1 MSSIAMSSS
10 APGNSRSV
18 DWRRFAPVG
27 LGAVVAAGTAN
38 GLVSVIGSSL
48 VADDQR
54 VADMATIGRSIVI
67 SLIPATVAVLLYA
80 ILLRVSDNP
89 AHVFTTIAGVIVATI
104 VAAAVFT
111 LTLLPDFT
119 YTASQPSAAGGTTAI
134 LVLMHLVASGVIF
147 WLMTTF
153 TRPESR
159 EWEPDPMDR
168 RGECTVFTLGGNDVD
183 CRVRRTTME
192 RHGDAA

>member
-27 LGAVVAAGTAN
+27 LGTVVAAVIAN
-38 GLVSVIGSSL
+38 ILVSIIGNAL

-54 VADMATIGRSIVI
+54 IAGVANIGRTIVI
-67 SLIPATVAVLLYA
+67 TLIPAIVAVLLYA
-80 ILLRVSDNP
+80 VLLRITDNP

-104 VAAAVFT
+104 VATVVFA

-119 YTASQPSAAGGTTAI
+119 YTASPPGAAGGKTAI
-134 LVLMHLVASGVIF
+134 LVLMVVVASGVTV
-147 WLMTTF
+147 WMLTTF
-153 TRPESR
+153 TRP
-159 EWEPDPMDR
+159 DR
-168 RGECTVFTLGGNDVD
+168 RCGSVTARSST
-183 CRVRRTTME
+183 
-192 RHGDAA
+192 